1 MVYGV
6 FGGCYSDWYVVGY
19 FTNRQD
25 ADKYCCICGNGN
37 YYVKTLK
44 DLTNEKDL
52 SKVSLKYCHEVVF
65 DCKDYENKDYKNRW
79 IMREE
84 PERYNCYID
93 NDLRC
98 NSVSQGGFVGNNW
111 VCFTVN
117 IDHDDRR
124 LAEKIAQ
131 DYLAE
136 LCSYGDGKIYEKNI
150 KLMNDKFAA
159 PFKEK
164 ERIRKEEELK
174 QKELA
179 ELERLKAKYE
189 SK

>member
-6 FGGCYSDWYVVGY
+6 FGGCYSDWYIVGY
-19 FTNRQD
+19 FNNRQD
-25 ADKYCCICGNGN
+25 AEKYCCLCGDGD
-37 YYVKTLK
+37 YVKPLK
-44 DLTNEKDL
+44 DLTDEKDL
-52 SKVSLKYCHEVVF
+52 SKVSLKYCHEVLF
-65 DCKDYENKDYKNRW
+65 DCKDDENRW
-79 IMREE
+79 VMREE

-98 NSVSQGGFVGNNW
+98 NSVRQGTLLKNNW
-111 VCFTVN
+111 VCFIVN

-136 LCSYGDGKIYEKNI
+136 LRSYVDGKVYEKNI
-150 KLMNDKFAA
+150 ELMNDKFVA

-164 ERIRKEEELK
+164 ERIRKEEEIK

-189 SK
+189 TK

>member
-19 FTNRQD
+19 FNNRQD
-25 ADKYCCICGNGN
+25 ADKYCCLCGDSD
-37 YYVKTLK
+37 YYVKPLK
-44 DLTNEKDL
+44 DLTDEKDL
-52 SKVSLKYCHEVVF
+52 SKVSLKYCHEVLF
-65 DCKDYENKDYKNRW
+65 DYKDDENRW
-79 IMREE
+79 VMREE
-84 PERYNCYID
+84 HERYNCYID

-98 NSVSQGGFVGNNW
+98 NCVRQGGFLKNNW
-111 VCFTVN
+111 VCFIVN

-131 DYLAE
+131 DYLNE
-136 LCSYGDGKIYEKNI
+136 LRFYGDGKIYEKNI
-150 KLMNDKFAA
+150 ELMNKKYAA
-159 PFKEK
+159 TIKK
-164 ERIRKEEELK
+164 KKRIRKEEKIK

-189 SK
+189 TK

>member
-19 FTNRQD
+19 FTNHQD
-25 ADKYCCICGNGN
+25 AEKYCCVCGDGD
-37 YYVKTLK
+37 YYVKPLK
-44 DLTNEKDL
+44 NLTNEKDL
-52 SKVSLKYCHEVVF
+52 SQVAIKYCHEVLF
-65 DCKDYENKDYKNRW
+65 RYDTDKNEW
-79 IMREE
+79 IMLEQ

-93 NDLRC
+93 NELRC
-98 NSVSQGGFVGNNW
+98 NSINYKNKTW
-111 VCFTVN
+111 VCFSVN
-117 IDHDDRR
+117 IDRDNRK

-136 LCSYGDGKIYEKNI
+136 LRSYGDGEIYEKNVN
-150 KLMNDKFAA
+150 LMNDKFAA

-164 ERIRKEEELK
+164 ERIRKEEEIK

-189 SK
+189 A

>member
-19 FTNRQD
+19 FNNCED
-25 ADKYCCICGNGN
+25 AEKYCCLYGKGD
-37 YYVKTLK
+37 YYVNPLK

-52 SKVSLKYCHEVVF
+52 SKVSLKYKHEVVF
-65 DCKDYENKDYKNRW
+65 DCDDNKNIW

-84 PERYNCYID
+84 PDRYNYYID

-98 NSVSQGGFVGNNW
+98 NFIRQGILTRNNW
-111 VCFTVN
+111 VSFIVN
-117 IDHDDRR
+117 IDHNDRK

-131 DYLAE
+131 DYLVE
-136 LCSYGDGKIYEKNI
+136 LLSYGDGKIYEKNI
-150 KLMNDKFAA
+150 ELMNDKFAA

-164 ERIRKEEELK
+164 ERIRKEEK
-174 QKELA
+174 IRKKELA
-179 ELERLKAKYE
+179 QLERLKAKYE
-189 SK
+189 TK

>member
-25 ADKYCCICGNGN
+25 AEKYCCVCGDGD
-37 YYVKTLK
+37 YYVKPLK
-44 DLTNEKDL
+44 DLTDEKDL
-52 SKVSLKYCHEVVF
+52 SKVSLKYCHEVLF
-65 DCKDYENKDYKNRW
+65 DCKNDENRW
-79 IMREE
+79 VMREE

-98 NSVSQGGFVGNNW
+98 NSINYRNKTW
-111 VCFTVN
+111 VCFNIN
-117 IDHDDRR
+117 IDHDDRK

-136 LCSYGDGKIYEKNI
+136 LRSYGDGEIYEENV
-150 KLMNDKFAA
+150 KLMNDRFAA

-164 ERIRKEEELK
+164 ERIRKEEEIGR
-174 QKELA
+174 A
-179 ELERLKAKYE
+179 SCRERV
-189 SK
+189 

>member
-6 FGGCYSDWYVVGY
+6 FGGCYSNWYIVGY

-25 ADKYCCICGNGN
+25 ADKYCCLYGDGD
-37 YYVKTLK
+37 YYVESLK
-44 DLTNEKDL
+44 DLTDEKDL
-52 SKVSLKYCHEVVF
+52 SKVSLKYCHEVLF
-65 DCKDYENKDYKNRW
+65 DYKDDENRW
-79 IMREE
+79 VMREE

-98 NSVSQGGFVGNNW
+98 NSVIQGTVYRNNW
-111 VCFTVN
+111 VCLSIN
-117 IDHDDRR
+117 IDHDNRK

-136 LCSYGDGKIYEKNI
+136 LRSYGDGKIYEKNI
-150 KLMNDKFAA
+150 ELMNDKFAA

-164 ERIRKEEELK
+164 ERIRKEEEIK

-189 SK
+189 TK

>member
-1 MVYGV
+1 
-6 FGGCYSDWYVVGY
+6 
-19 FTNRQD
+19 
-25 ADKYCCICGNGN
+25 
-37 YYVKTLK
+37 
-44 DLTNEKDL
+44 
-52 SKVSLKYCHEVVF
+52 
-65 DCKDYENKDYKNRW
+65 
-79 IMREE
+79 MREE

-98 NSVSQGGFVGNNW
+98 NSVRQGTLLKNNW
-111 VCFTVN
+111 VCFIVN

-136 LCSYGDGKIYEKNI
+136 LRSYGDGKVYEKNI
-150 KLMNDKFAA
+150 ELMNDKFVA

-164 ERIRKEEELK
+164 ERIRKEEEIK

-189 SK
+189 TK